1 MAYPERTVIACMGDG
16 AMQMNGLNVMITIS
30 KYWKQWS
37 NPKLIVLVLNNR
49 DLNQVT
55 WEERVTL
62 GAGKTEST
70 QSIPDF
76 PYHKYAELLGLKGIF
91 VDNPDKVGA
100 AWDEALSADRP
111 VILEAYTDPNVPPLP
126 PHITLKDARNFM
138 TSLLDEPERSSVI
151 VNSAKEMLASVLP
164 GKN

>member
-1 MAYPERTVIACMGDG
+1 M
-16 AMQMNGLNVMITIS
+16 
-30 KYWKQWS
+30 
-37 NPKLIVLVLNNR
+37 VLNNR

-55 WEERVTL
+55 WEERVQL
-62 GAGKTEST
+62 GDGKTECT

-91 VDNPDKVGA
+91 VNDPEKIGA

-126 PHITLKDARNFM
+126 PHITLKDARELHDLAAQRARARQRHRQQRQGGPGKR
-138 TSLLDEPERSSVI
+138 SARSSRV
-151 VNSAKEMLASVLP
+151 SHAL
-164 GKN
+164 G